1 MTQLLE
7 TRMSDIFISYAS
19 ADREKAKALA
29 AALESHG
36 WSVWWDR
43 IIPPG
48 RQFDEVIEEALD
60 SARCVV
66 VLWSKSSV
74 TSSWV
79 KTEAADAMR
88 RKILVPALIEDVK
101 LPLEFRRLQ
110 AADLSRWNGD
120 PSHPDLDTLLNSLKT
135 EIAQSEHGDRSTIN
149 PPSAEPPGA
158 DSPSSATAFVD
169 SALAQVAGKSKRKLA
184 LVAVL
189 IAGVVVAVVGGYQVY
204 RSAREEPAREQTA
217 TRPSTQSQTATGA
230 GVWIADAKG
239 CKHWDSSPEPKE
251 SVTWSGGCVKGKA
264 DGDGTEEWFVNGQ
277 KHSRMAGRLSE
288 GKPVGVVTAYDYASG
303 QSYEGRLENGKWA
316 GKVIITT
323 GQGKI
328 EGNFVD
334 GKLLGN
340 IVVTGA
346 NGRRYEGEQKDGLR
360 TYKGVMTEPNGVR
373 YVGDFVND
381 KFQGYGI
388 MTWPNGNRYE
398 GDFKDNQRTGKG
410 ILTDASGGRYVG
422 DFVAGKFHGRGVLTY
437 ANGQRYEGNFI
448 AGQIAR

>member
-1 MTQLLE
+1 LLE

-120 PSHPDLDTLLNSLKT
+120 PSQPDLDTLLNSLKT
-135 EIAQSEHGDRSTIN
+135 EIAQSEHGERSTIN
-149 PPSAEPPGA
+149 PPSAKPPDA
-158 DSPSSATAFVD
+158 DLPSSATAFVD

-189 IAGVVVAVVGGYQVY
+189 IASVVVAVVVGYQINSV

-217 TRPSTQSQTATGA
+217 TRPSTQSQDATGA
-230 GVWIADAKG
+230 GVWMADAKG
-239 CKHWDSSPEPKE
+239 CKLWDYSPKPKE

-264 DGDGTEEWFVNGQ
+264 DGDGTAEWFVDGQ
-277 KHSRMAGRLSE
+277 RHERITGRLSE
-288 GKPVGVVTAYDYASG
+288 GKPDGVVTVYEYASG
-303 QSYEGRLENGKWA
+303 TSYEGRLENGKPT
-316 GKVIITT
+316 GKATITSS
-323 GQGKI
+323 QGKL

-334 GKLLGN
+334 GKLSGN
-340 IVVTGA
+340 VVVIYA
-346 NGRRYEGEQKDGLR
+346 NGSRYEGEQKNGLR
-360 TYKGVMTEPNGVR
+360 THKGVWTEPNGAR
-373 YVGDFVND
+373 YVGDFVD
-381 KFQGYGI
+381 FKFQGYGI

-398 GDFKDNQRTGKG
+398 GDFKDGQQTGKG

-422 DFVAGKFHGRGVLTY
+422 DFVAGKFHGRGVLTN
-437 ANGQRYEGNFI
+437 AKGQRYEGNFI